1 MKRMME
7 VIKQRRLL
15 PSVEELHFLLAHQA
29 SSLVGERLES
39 VLAVIGAK
47 SAVSDPSER
56 KCINC
61 NATQSFLFILRGLFV
76 CL

>member
-1 MKRMME
+1 MME

-56 KCINC
+56 KCIN
-61 NATQSFLFILRGLFV
+61 
-76 CL
+76 